1 MQLVVGDMYEVTVSH
16 IVNAG
21 IVVKLSDNSTQL
33 IHLSNISDQFVR
45 SPADYVRPGD
55 KYEAECICGF
65 NGKVQLSLKHLKL
78 RRRLSENEQFI
89 NAVDKIPVRP
99 HNVKQADPRP
109 TNMYHPKVRKELTT
123 LDDMIADSNRAY
135 QDKMRRSNKD
145 RRRRK

>member
-1 MQLVVGDMYEVTVSH
+1 MQLVVGDKYLVIVSH

-21 IVVKLSDNSTQL
+21 VVVKLSDNSTQL

-78 RRRLSENEQFI
+78 RRRLSDSEQFVE
-89 NAVDKIPVRP
+89 AVEKIPIRP
-99 HNVKQADPRP
+99 EKMKQADPRP

-123 LDDMIADSNRAY
+123 LDDMIAASNRAY
-135 QDKMRRSNKD
+135 QDKMRRGKKD
-145 RRRRK
+145 SRRRK